1 MKVYYKIEPRD
12 IIKMIVEKYGVKDPE
27 RQITAVIDN
36 CYMVDMSDTETP
48 EDAAI
53 RKIKEKMETMEGLEM
68 IYANEGG
75 KAIAP
80 VDDELIIDQEARYQM
95 LTDGMIKQQL
105 DAGKGV
111 AEMCKDYN
119 LIDKKYAQR
128 LYKRTEKIRLEC
140 ASN

>member
-12 IIKMIVEKYGVKDPE
+12 IIKMIAEKYRVKDPE
-27 RQITAVIDN
+27 RQITAITDN
-36 CYMVDMSDTETP
+36 CYMIDMSETETP
-48 EDAAI
+48 EDAPVI
-53 RKIKEKMETMEGLEM
+53 RIKEKMDTMEGLEK

-75 KAIAP
+75 RAIAP

-111 AEMCKDYN
+111 SEMCKDFN

-128 LYKRTEKIRLEC
+128 LYKRTEKIRSEC

>member
-12 IIKMIVEKYGVKDPE
+12 IIKMIAEKYGVKDPE

-36 CYMVDMSDTETP
+36 CYMIDMSETETP
-48 EDAAI
+48 EDAPV
-53 RKIKEKMETMEGLEM
+53 RRIKEKMDTMEGLEK

-75 KAIAP
+75 RAIAP
-80 VDDELIIDQEARYQM
+80 VDDESIIDQEARYQM

-111 AEMCKDYN
+111 SDICKECN

-128 LYKRTEKIRLEC
+128 LYKRTEKIRSEC

>member
-12 IIKMIVEKYGVKDPE
+12 IIKMIAEKYRVKDPE
-27 RQITAVIDN
+27 RQITAITDN
-36 CYMVDMSDTETP
+36 CYMIDMSETETP
-48 EDAAI
+48 EDAPVI
-53 RKIKEKMETMEGLEM
+53 RIKEKMDTMEGLEK

-75 KAIAP
+75 RAIAP

-95 LTDGMIKQQL
+95 LTDGIIKQQL

-111 AEMCKDYN
+111 SEMCKDYN

-128 LYKRTEKIRLEC
+128 LYKRTEKIRSEC
-140 ASN
+140 ASK

>member
-1 MKVYYKIEPRD
+1 MKVFYKIEQKDVIR
-12 IIKMIVEKYGVKDPE
+12 MIAEKYDIKDPE
-27 RQITAVIDN
+27 SQIVPYIDN
-36 CYMVDMSDTETP
+36 SYMVDMSDTEASP
-48 EDAAI
+48 I
-53 RKIKEKMETMEGLEM
+53 GRKEKTDTAKELETIL
-68 IYANEGG
+68 ANEGG
-75 KAIAP
+75 RAIAP

-111 AEMCKDYN
+111 SEMCKDYN

-128 LYKRTEKIRLEC
+128 LYKRTEKIRSEC

>member
-1 MKVYYKIEPRD
+1 ML
-12 IIKMIVEKYGVKDPE
+12 
-27 RQITAVIDN
+27 N
-36 CYMVDMSDTETP
+36 
-48 EDAAI
+48 
-53 RKIKEKMETMEGLEM
+53 EKMETMEGLEK